1 MPATYDVIETYE
13 KALEAEKQKNYLKAA
28 RLYRMCD
35 QIYHSGELGDIFIQQ
50 VQDYGTTAY
59 GCYLSCKS
67 KLTKE
72 YQHILEEVEKI
83 VFGDWKKK

>member
-35 QIYHSGELGDIFIQQ
+35 QIYHSGEGHRRMY
-50 VQDYGTTAY
+50 V
-59 GCYLSCKS
+59 
-67 KLTKE
+67 
-72 YQHILEEVEKI
+72 
-83 VFGDWKKK
+83 